1 MKRGKAKLSFKL
13 VQISSK
19 FIDVALTIIAFTFI
33 TISTMFRQISTVF
46 FYIVAVITEE
56 PEFTETI
63 ENVTV
68 PAGKDRSIIEA

>member
-1 MKRGKAKLSFKL
+1 MRNRHAIVEAKLSFKL

-19 FIDVALTIIAFTFI
+19 FIDVALTINTFAYHVALCVEIDESFSPFT
-33 TISTMFRQISTVF
+33 
-46 FYIVAVITEE
+46 VITEE

-68 PAGKDRSIIEA
+68 PAGELKL